1 MNKTLSYKIA
11 RIISTLFVPPSFTI
25 IIFIYFAL
33 IREQE
38 LNKRIITIL
47 TALIFGFAL
56 PIFLFVFFRNKGKLI
71 DLDASIKEE
80 RTVPFL
86 ISVSFYALGILIL
99 IAAKVNILSI
109 AFWFCY
115 ITNTIIVILINKLWK
130 ISVHSIGA
138 SGALAA
144 LIYVTGLA
152 GAFFSLI
159 VFLVG
164 WSRIKLKCHNIFQVT
179 AGIIFGFI
187 STYLQIFLIL
197 KLFSK

>member
-1 MNKTLSYKIA
+1 LKKALSYKIA
-11 RIISTLFVPPSFTI
+11 RIISTIFVPPSFTI

-33 IREQE
+33 TQEQE
-38 LNKRIITIL
+38 LNKKIITIL
-47 TALIFGFAL
+47 TALFFGFAL
-56 PIFLFVFFRNKGKLI
+56 PVILFLFFRNKGKLI

-86 ISVSFYALGILIL
+86 ISVVFYALGILIL

-115 ITNTIIVILINKLWK
+115 ISNTIIVVLINKYWK
-130 ISVHSIGA
+130 ISVHTIGA
-138 SGALAA
+138 SGALSA

-152 GAFFSLI
+152 GVFFSII

-164 WSRIKLKCHNIFQVT
+164 WSRIKLKCHNIYQVT
-179 AGIIFGFI
+179 AGIVFGFV
-187 STYLQIFLIL
+187 STYLQLFLIL
-197 KLFSK
+197 KWFNG